1 MVAHDVVFQTMRAQ
15 TWCLLVVGGWL
26 LPAVGVAQTP
36 RLESTLPAL
45 MDSAGIPGLSIA
57 VIEGGRVTWSGAYG
71 HLNDADLTP
80 VDDQTVF
87 AAASLSKPV
96 FAYVVMRLADR
107 GEFDIDRPLW
117 EYLPYERLEGE
128 PEARDITARIVMS
141 HGTGLRNWQ
150 DGPMNITFTPGSGFM
165 YSGEGFVYLQKTV
178 EHVTGLSIEALARR
192 EVFEPLSMT
201 RTSYV
206 WQDAFDGNAVT
217 GSDASD
223 QAQGLP
229 RRTEG
234 NAAHSLLT
242 TANDYAK
249 FVIAVMQGEGLQ
261 SETVGAIVSHQN
273 VARRPPRPTPADP
286 YIFWGLGWGIQEGRA
301 GRAFWHW
308 GDNGAWRCY
317 VVAFPERET
326 AVVYFTN
333 SYNGLSIARAVAA
346 SVIDD
351 DHWAVD
357 WIDYER
363 YDDPGRLTRRA
374 IAAAFVEGVDAG
386 VRDAEGRYAVDPD
399 GFDLRLMRNVGQ
411 YLSGRG
417 MNDAA
422 VAALELNVTFFPD
435 SAASH
440 EQLGEALH
448 QAGRYA
454 AAIVAYR
461 ASLAI
466 DPYNPPVA
474 KRIDW
479 IGSRLAVERDPVT
492 VSREQLERYVGV
504 YGPRRV
510 TLGDRGLVYQRD
522 GNREYD
528 LIPLGE
534 DLFALEG
541 LETFR
546 MLFVGEIEGSAEK
559 IVGVYFDGSSD
570 ESVRSP

>member
-1 MVAHDVVFQTMRAQ
+1 
-15 TWCLLVVGGWL
+15 
-26 LPAVGVAQTP
+26 
-36 RLESTLPAL
+36 

-57 VIEGGRVTWSGAYG
+57 VIEDGRVTWNGAYG

-80 VDDQTVF
+80 VDDRTVF
-87 AAASLSKPV
+87 AAASLSKPI

-117 EYLPYERLEGE
+117 DYLPYERLEGE
-128 PEARDITARIVMS
+128 PGAREITARIVMS

-150 DGPMNITFTPGSGFM
+150 DGHLELVFPPGGGFM

-178 EHVTGLSIEALARR
+178 EHVTGLSIQALARR
-192 EVFEPLSMT
+192 EVFEPLEMT

-206 WQDAFDGNAVT
+206 WQAEFEGNAVT
-217 GSDASD
+217 GSNASD
-223 QAQGLP
+223 EPQGLP

-242 TANDYAK
+242 TASDYAR
-249 FVIAVMQGEGLQ
+249 FVIAVMHGEGLK
-261 SETVGAIVSHQN
+261 SETVEAIVSHQN
-273 VARRPPRPTPADP
+273 GARRPPRPTPADP

-317 VVAFPERET
+317 VVAFPERERG
-326 AVVYFTN
+326 VVYFTN
-333 SYNGLSIARAVAA
+333 SYNGLSIARAIAA

-357 WIDYER
+357 WLDYER
-363 YDDPGRLTRRA
+363 YDDPVRLTRRA
-374 IAAAFVEGVDAG
+374 IAAAFLESVDAG
-386 VRDAEGRYAVDPD
+386 VREAKRRYALDPE

-417 MNDAA
+417 ANDAA
-422 VAALELNVTFFPD
+422 VAALELNVSFFPD

-448 QAGRYA
+448 QAGNYA
-454 AAIVAYR
+454 AAIEAYN
-461 ASLAI
+461 ASLTI

-474 KRIDW
+474 KRVDW
-479 IGSRLAVERDPVT
+479 IRSRMAVEHDPVV
-492 VSREQLERYVGV
+492 VSRERLERYVGE
-504 YGPRRV
+504 YGPRHVR
-510 TLGDRGLVYQRD
+510 LGDRGLVYQRE
-522 GNREYD
+522 GNREYG

-534 DLFALEG
+534 DLFALDG

-546 MLFVGEIEGSAEK
+546 MLFVGEIQGKAEK
-559 IVGVYFDGSSD
+559 IVGLYFDGSSD